1 MKQIHST
8 TAECDE
14 NCSCGKYLWVYD
26 EQGGQTNE
34 EFDDA
39 EGIYLLLARHTT
51 VDHRRAW
58 SVEIRIPYD
67 RLALDLKDY
76 Y

>member
-1 MKQIHST
+1 MKQIH

-14 NCSCGKYLWVYD
+14 NCGCGKYLWVYD
-26 EQGGQTNE
+26 EQGGQIFE

-39 EGIYLLLARHTT
+39 EGIYLLLARHKT
-51 VDHRRAW
+51 VDHRKTW

-67 RLALDLKDY
+67 RLALALQDY